1 MPIQAT
7 GRNPYSAQC
16 LVLAE
21 ACKAFFMGRSA
32 VSRPPDYEEELISGP
47 ASVRKDAQVDE
58 RQTGS
63 QPRMARVLVVEDE
76 VRLAALIA
84 KHLSELN
91 LSVRV
96 EHTGTAGLDV
106 ALSEPFE
113 VILLDVLLPG
123 TDGFSICREL
133 RRRNVKTPIMMLS
146 ARGVTEDRVRGL
158 DSGADDYLT
167 KPFEFAELSARVR
180 ALLRRQSPMAA
191 LTLTVGDLQLDP
203 VARSV
208 HRGSRKVELTQKEF
222 ALLEYLMRN
231 VDQVL
236 TRAMIGE
243 QVWDFTWDR
252 MTNVIDVYVNHL
264 RKKLEDAGE
273 PRLIHAVR
281 GVGYVLRSSEVTDD
295 RES

>member
-1 MPIQAT
+1 MSDPQT
-7 GRNPYSAQC
+7 
-16 LVLAE
+16 
-21 ACKAFFMGRSA
+21 
-32 VSRPPDYEEELISGP
+32 VSGPPVRDYERELIPGS
-47 ASVRKDAQVDE
+47 ASPLKDQEVDE
-58 RQTGS
+58 RQSGEHTRV
-63 QPRMARVLVVEDE
+63 PRVLIVEDE
-76 VRLAALIA
+76 VRLATLISQ
-84 KHLSELN
+84 HLSDLN
-91 LSVRV
+91 LAVRV
-96 EHTGTAGLDV
+96 EHTGTAGLEAGLAD
-106 ALSEPFE
+106 PFE
-113 VILLDVLLPG
+113 LILLDVVLPG
-123 TDGFSICREL
+123 IDGFAICREL
-133 RRRNVKTPIMMLS
+133 RRRNVSTPIMMLS

-167 KPFEFAELSARVR
+167 KPFEFVELSARVR
-180 ALLRRQSPMAA
+180 ALLRRQAPIPA
-191 LTLTVGDLQLDP
+191 LTLTVGGLQLDP
-203 VARSV
+203 VGRTV

-281 GVGYVLRSSEVTDD
+281 GVGYVLRSSEVADD
-295 RES
+295 HNT

>member
-1 MPIQAT
+1 MAT
-7 GRNPYSAQC
+7 GSP
-16 LVLAE
+16 V
-21 ACKAFFMGRSA
+21 G
-32 VSRPPDYEEELISGP
+32 DYEQDLISSSP
-47 ASVRKDAQVDE
+47 SVRKDAWVVDD
-58 RQTGS
+58 RLIDGK
-63 QPRMARVLVVEDE
+63 PRVPRVLVVEDE
-76 VRLAALIA
+76 VRLATLISQ
-84 KHLSELN
+84 HLSDLN

-96 EHTGTAGLDV
+96 EYTGTAGLEA
-106 ALSEPFE
+106 ALSDPFE
-113 VILLDVLLPG
+113 LILLDVVLPG

-133 RRRNVKTPIMMLS
+133 RRRNVTTPIMMLS

-180 ALLRRQSPMAA
+180 ALLRRQTPVTT
-191 LTLTVGDLQLDP
+191 LTLTVGDVQLDP

-208 HRGSRKVELTQKEF
+208 YRGSRKVELTQKEF

-273 PRLIHAVR
+273 PRIIHAVR
-281 GVGYVLRSSEVTDD
+281 GVGYVLRSSEVADD

>member
-1 MPIQAT
+1 
-7 GRNPYSAQC
+7 
-16 LVLAE
+16 
-21 ACKAFFMGRSA
+21 
-32 VSRPPDYEEELISGP
+32 
-47 ASVRKDAQVDE
+47 VDE
-58 RQTGS
+58 RQTGT
-63 QPRMARVLVVEDE
+63 QTRMPRVLVVEDE
-76 VRLAALIA
+76 VRLAALIS
-84 KHLSELN
+84 KHLSDLN

-96 EHTGTAGLDV
+96 EHTGTAGLDA
-106 ALSEPFE
+106 ALSDPFE
-113 VILLDVLLPG
+113 LILLDVVLPG
-123 TDGFSICREL
+123 TDGFAICREL
-133 RRRNVKTPIMMLS
+133 RRRNVTTPIMILS
-146 ARGVTEDRVRGL
+146 ARGVTEDRVKGL

-167 KPFEFAELSARVR
+167 KPFDFAELSARVR
-180 ALLRRQSPMAA
+180 ALLRRQAPATS
-191 LTLTVGDLQLDP
+191 LSLTVGDLHLDP
-203 VARSV
+203 VARTV
-208 HRGSRKVELTQKEF
+208 HRGTRKIELTQKEF

-281 GVGYVLRSSEVTDD
+281 GVGYVLRTSEVTDD